1 MRSRTRD
8 ASPARPSRRPGFPR
22 LLGVAGVIALAL
34 GAVACAGPRG
44 TAGDD
49 GDRTLTVFAAASL
62 TDVFEQVNTDFEAEH
77 PGVRVVMTNAGS
89 SDLVT
94 QIDQG
99 APADV
104 LATADERTMARAQEL
119 GLIAEDPRPFA
130 TNTLT
135 IVVPPG
141 NPHGIAS
148 LEDLADPDLAVV
160 RCAAP
165 VPCGAVADEVLAD
178 AGVPLVA
185 VSEENSVTDVL
196 GKVTSGQADA
206 GLVYATDVAR
216 SGGEAEAVM
225 IPGAAAHAT
234 VYPIAVTD
242 RAEDPDLAAE
252 YREAVLGP
260 DGRAALDD
268 AGFGPP

>member
-1 MRSRTRD
+1 MRSRALD
-8 ASPARPSRRPGFPR
+8 ASPARPSRRRGLRR
-22 LLGVAGVIALAL
+22 LLGAAGVIALAL
-34 GAVACAGPRG
+34 GAAACAGPRG
-44 TAGDD
+44 TAGDA
-49 GDRTLTVFAAASL
+49 GHSTLTVFAAASL
-62 TDVFEQVNTDFEAEH
+62 TDVFEQVNADFEADH

-119 GLIAEDPRPFA
+119 GLTAEDPRPFA

-135 IVVPPG
+135 IAVAPG
-141 NPHGIAS
+141 NPRGITS
-148 LEDLADPDLAVV
+148 LADLTDPDLAVV

-178 AGVPLVA
+178 AGIPLVA

-216 SGGEAEAVM
+216 SGGAAEAVT

-242 RAEDPDLAAE
+242 RAEDPELAAA

-260 DGRAALDD
+260 EGRAALGD